1 MFKDEPSSKFV
12 NEYEGIET
20 AQLAPPQT
28 FEQAAKRVT
37 ELCAE
42 VAAAL
47 APYVKQVVDTLFPIV
62 EAYTNLVAAALKTFP
77 NRRVVHLAL
86 HAKKPRTRKKNQKRI
101 LEWMGRGELW
111 R

>member
-28 FEQAAKRVT
+28 FEEGFEKAVEAITKLT
-37 ELCAE
+37 H
-42 VAAAL
+42 AL
-47 APYVKQVVDTLFPIV
+47 ATAITPIV
-62 EAYTNLVAAALKTFP
+62 NVLIPIMKNFADLTRIGLEKFP

-101 LEWMGRGELW
+101 LEWLGRGGPW